1 MNVQCIAVTILTTT
15 TVQCCRAYSSS
26 HNTML
31 PRDLSDRLQN
41 ISLYNFLGKKDSIFK
56 LKHVLLS
63 IYIVEILNEI
73 NILIP

>member
-31 PRDLSDRLQN
+31 PQYLSESLQN

-56 LKHVLLS
+56 LKHCVAFN
-63 IYIVEILNEI
+63 IYS
-73 NILIP
+73 